1 MRHFFFALLAF
12 IFCSTLSAQSC
23 LPGGIAFIYQEQ
35 IDAFAADYPDCTC
48 IEGNIRLYGDEIS
61 SLAGLSQITQ
71 IKGNLHIDYL
81 TTPDFTGLNNLTS
94 IGGRLTIY
102 GTTASTTSGFEGLI
116 YVGGYVHTRFNE
128 FTNMNGFQ
136 NLGEVGLG
144 FFLSKND
151 NLSSLNGLNSL
162 RKIGTAMW
170 IFDNLRLNDISSLD
184 NVTNN
189 GLVSVLIKD
198 NPNLPVCSVTPV
210 CDFLDNGGYADISN
224 NAPGCNSQPDVR
236 CDLCAGG
243 TGVYVTVQEDV
254 FIYSDMDLMVDGVG
268 VSPGMALEIPQLG
281 DDITCSNIML
291 RAFFR
296 VMGASC
302 ESDIEVS
309 ISDPAGSPI
318 FLGNVFA
325 TCEGSGS
332 SPFGKLYEVNLPI
345 PVATNVEPGNW
356 MIRFSDSNDQN
367 SGIEFLVGFLSL
379 DANCEYRT
387 CENNLENREEELPL
401 EEVRLYPVP
410 ADEYLNIDYDAD
422 NTRLLSYEIFTPNG
436 KSATRGEEF
445 VVKGKNTFQV
455 DITTLPV
462 GHYYIKM
469 SDNNNVTQTK
479 PFVKM

>member
-1 MRHFFFALLAF
+1 MKHFFFALLAF

-23 LPGGIAFIYQEQ
+23 LPGGISFVYQEQ

-48 IEGNIRLYGDEIS
+48 IEGNLRLYGDEIT

-94 IGGRLTIY
+94 VGGRLTIY
-102 GTTASTTSGFEGLI
+102 GTTASSTTGFEGLT
-116 YVGGYVHTRFNE
+116 YVGGYVHARFNE
-128 FTNMNGFQ
+128 FLGMTGFK

-151 NLSSLNGLNSL
+151 NLSSLNGLDNL
-162 RKIGTAMW
+162 RKIGTAIW
-170 IFDNLRLNDISSLD
+170 IFENLRLSDISSLD

-189 GLVSVLIKD
+189 QLASVLIKD
-198 NPNLPVCSVTPV
+198 NPNLPVCSITPI

-224 NAPGCNSQPDVR
+224 NAPGCNSEPDVR
-236 CDLCAGG
+236 CDLCANG

-254 FIYSDMDLMVDGVG
+254 FLYSDMDMFIDGTG
-268 VSPGMALEIPQLG
+268 VTPGMALEVPEF
-281 DDITCSNIML
+281 DDDATCSNIVL
-291 RAFFR
+291 KAYFR

-302 ESDIEVS
+302 ESDIELS
-309 ISDPAGSPI
+309 ITDPAGDPI

-325 TCEGSGS
+325 TCDGSGS
-332 SPFGKLYEVNLPI
+332 HPVGDLYNVTLPI
-345 PVATNVEPGNW
+345 PVATNVESGNW
-356 MIRFSDSNDQN
+356 MVRFSDSNDQN
-367 SGIEFLVGFLSL
+367 TGAEFIVAFISL
-379 DANCEYRT
+379 EADCEYKT
-387 CENNLENREEELPL
+387 CESNLEGREEELPL
-401 EEVRLYPVP
+401 EDVRLYPVP
-410 ADEYLNIDYDAD
+410 ANEFLNIDYDAD
-422 NTRLLSYEIFTPNG
+422 NTRLLSYEIFTPEG
-436 KSATRGEEF
+436 KSAIRGEEF

-455 DITTLPV
+455 NIKTLPV

-469 SDNNNVTQTK
+469 SDNNNITQTK